1 MRIGV
6 IGTGIVGTT
15 LASGFVSR
23 GHEVM
28 IGTRDPSA
36 EKVLAWKESAGAA
49 GSAGSQAEAAEFAE
63 LTVLATAW
71 TGTEQALAL
80 AGAERLAG
88 KVVID
93 VTNPLDFS
101 HGAPPGLALGHTDSA
116 GEQVQRWLPQARV
129 VKALNIIGAPLMID
143 PSFPE
148 GTPDMFICG
157 NDDQAKA
164 QVTAILESF
173 GWRDHILDIGGIEGA
188 RLLEPLCIL
197 WVVYGMRTGG
207 WNHAFKVVRQ

>member
-15 LASGFVSR
+15 LASGLVSR

-28 IGTRDPSA
+28 IGTRDPAA
-36 EKVLAWKESAGAA
+36 EKVVAWKQSAGPA
-49 GSAGSQAEAAEFAE
+49 GSVGSQSEAAEFAE
-63 LTVLATAW
+63 AAVLATGW

-80 AGAERLAG
+80 AGADRLAG

-101 HGAPPGLALGHTDSA
+101 HGAPPGLALGHTDSG
-116 GEQVQRWLPQARV
+116 GEQVQRWLPDARV
-129 VKALNIIGAPLMID
+129 VKALNIVGAPHMVD

-148 GTPDMFICG
+148 GMPDMFICG
-157 NDDQAKA
+157 NDGAAKA
-164 QVTAILESF
+164 EVTTILESF
-173 GWRDHILDIGGIEGA
+173 GWRDHIVDIGGIEGA

-197 WVVYGMRTGG
+197 WVIYGMRTGG
-207 WNHAFKVVRQ
+207 WNHAFKMVRK